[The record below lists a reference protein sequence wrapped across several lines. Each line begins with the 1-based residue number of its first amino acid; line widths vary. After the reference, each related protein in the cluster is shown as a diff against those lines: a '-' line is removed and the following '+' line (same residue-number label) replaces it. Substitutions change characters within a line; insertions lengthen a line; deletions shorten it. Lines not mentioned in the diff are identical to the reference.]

1 MKSTDTFKKTIQSY
15 LENRAKAD
23 ALFAVTFA
31 KEGKNM
37 DDCITYILNTVQASG
52 CSGFA
57 DEEIFSMAVHYYD
70 EENIKIGAVASSR
83 VVVNHEV
90 VLTEEEKTEAR
101 KEAVNKF
108 QAECLS
114 AMKSKSKPNLIP
126 KKESADVQASL
137 FD

>member
-1 MKSTDTFKKTIQSY
+1 MKSTDAFKKTIQVH
-15 LENRAKAD
+15 LENRVKVD
-23 ALFAVTFA
+23 ALFAVSFA
-31 KEGKNM
+31 KEGKNI

-70 EENIKIGAVASSR
+70 EENIKVGAVASGR
-83 VVVNHEV
+83 VIVNHEV

-114 AMKSKSKPNLIP
+114 DMKSKSRPNPIA
-126 KKESADVQASL
+126 KKESADVQPSL